1 MLRAKIRYFL
11 AKIFLSILIPGV
23 KELKDCLFCKIANK
37 EIESDIVFENDK
49 VMAFKD
55 ISPVAP
61 VHILVIPKKHI
72 DSIMEIDKM
81 EGLEIEE
88 MMKTI
93 VSVASDLGLKK
104 NGFRIVT
111 NTGDDGG
118 QSVGH
123 LHFHILG
130 KRKFVWPPG

>member
-1 MLRAKIRYFL
+1 M
-11 AKIFLSILIPGV
+11 
-23 KELKDCLFCKIANK
+23 KDCLFCKIANK
-37 EIESDIVFENDK
+37 EIESDIVFEDDK

-55 ISPVAP
+55 ISPAAP
-61 VHILVIPKKHI
+61 VHLLVIPKKHI
-72 DSIMEIDKM
+72 NSIMEIDKM
-81 EGLEIEE
+81 DGPEIEG

-93 VSVASDLGLKK
+93 VSIASDLGLEKD
-104 NGFRIVT
+104 GFRVVT
-111 NTGDDGG
+111 NTGDYGG

>member
-11 AKIFLSILIPGV
+11 ARYICILIPGV

-37 EIESDIVFENDK
+37 EIESDIVFEDDK
-49 VMAFKD
+49 VMVFKD
-55 ISPVAP
+55 ISPADKVQLYLQ
-61 VHILVIPKKHI
+61 IIKHI
-72 DSIMEIDKM
+72 SLIMEIDKM
-81 EGLEIEE
+81 EGPEIEGI
-88 MMKTI
+88 MKTI
-93 VSVASDLGLKK
+93 VSVASDLGLEK
-104 NGFRIVT
+104 NGFRVVT

-130 KRKFVWPPG
+130 KRKFMWPPG

>member
-1 MLRAKIRYFL
+1 MLE
-11 AKIFLSILIPGV
+11 V

-49 VMAFKD
+49 VMVFKD
-55 ISPVAP
+55 VSPAAP
-61 VHILVIPKKHI
+61 VHLLVIPKKHI
-72 DSIMEIDKM
+72 SSIMEIGKM
-81 EGLEIEE
+81 DCTEIEG

-93 VSVASDLGLKK
+93 VSTASDLGLEKD
-104 NGFRIVT
+104 GFRVVT
-111 NTGDDGG
+111 NTGDYGG

>member
-1 MLRAKIRYFL
+1 MV
-11 AKIFLSILIPGV
+11 PGV
-23 KELKDCLFCKIANK
+23 NELKDCLFCKIANK

-61 VHILVIPKKHI
+61 VHLLVIPKKHI
-72 DSIMEIDKM
+72 SSIMEIDKM
-81 EGLEIEE
+81 ESLEIEG

-93 VSVASDLGLKK
+93 VSIASEMGLEKK
-104 NGFRIVT
+104 GFRIVT